1 MKFGVSEKSN
11 KVNNN
16 NKLIH
21 NTMKHLTTLFLFMS
35 TLLVSAQDTV
45 VQSSVNGLLTHNQN
59 QITALA
65 NAFTEEQYDW
75 RPADGVR
82 SVGEVIL
89 HTAAANYFLVSMLG
103 FQIPSD
109 VDMASMEKIKGKEQ
123 AIDALTK
130 SFEYAKEK
138 IGAVKSADFGKE
150 IDLGF
155 NKLSTVGTMMVVLEH
170 TGEHKGQLIAYARA
184 NGITP
189 PWSN

>member
-1 MKFGVSEKSN
+1 
-11 KVNNN
+11 
-16 NKLIH
+16 
-21 NTMKHLTTLFLFMS
+21 MKHLATLFLFMS
-35 TLLVSAQDTV
+35 SLLVSAQDTV
-45 VQSSVNGLLTHNQN
+45 VQSSINGLLTHNQN

-109 VDMASMEKIKGKEQ
+109 VDMASMEKIKGKQQ

>member
-1 MKFGVSEKSN
+1 
-11 KVNNN
+11 
-16 NKLIH
+16 
-21 NTMKHLTTLFLFMS
+21 MKHVTFLFLFMS
-35 TLLVSAQDTV
+35 TLAISAQDV

-65 NAFTEEQYDW
+65 NAFSEEQYDW
-75 RPADGVR
+75 RPAEGVR

-109 VDMASMEKIKGKEQ
+109 IDMAGMEKIKGKQ
-123 AIDALTK
+123 QILDALNK

-138 IGAVKSADFGKE
+138 ISAVKSEDFSKE

-155 NKLSTVGTMMVVLEH
+155 NKLTTVATMMVVLEH

>member
-1 MKFGVSEKSN
+1 
-11 KVNNN
+11 
-16 NKLIH
+16 
-21 NTMKHLTTLFLFMS
+21 MKHVTTLFLLMS
-35 TLLVSAQDTV
+35 TLFISAQDAV
-45 VQSSVNGLLTHNQN
+45 VQSSVNGLLSHNQN
-59 QITALA
+59 QISILA
-65 NAFTEEQYDW
+65 NAFSEEQYNW
-75 RPADGVR
+75 RPAEGVR

-103 FQIPSD
+103 FQIPID
-109 VDMASMEKIKGKEQ
+109 VDMAGMEKLKGKQEI
-123 AIDALTK
+123 IDALNK

-138 IGAVKSADFGKE
+138 IGAVKSEDFGKE

-155 NKLSTVGTMMVVLEH
+155 NKLSTVATMMVVLEH

>member
-1 MKFGVSEKSN
+1 
-11 KVNNN
+11 
-16 NKLIH
+16 
-21 NTMKHLTTLFLFMS
+21 MKHVAFLFLFMS
-35 TLLVSAQDTV
+35 TLAISAQDV

-75 RPADGVR
+75 RPSEGVR

-103 FQIPSD
+103 FQIPAD
-109 VDMASMEKIKGKEQ
+109 VDMAGMEKLKGKQ
-123 AIDALTK
+123 QVLDALNK
-130 SFEYAKEK
+130 SFAFAMEK
-138 IGAVKSADFGKE
+138 IGAVKSEDFGKE

-155 NKLSTVGTMMVVLEH
+155 NKLTTVGTMLVVLEH

>member
-1 MKFGVSEKSN
+1 
-11 KVNNN
+11 
-16 NKLIH
+16 
-21 NTMKHLTTLFLFMS
+21 MS
-35 TLLVSAQDTV
+35 TLSISAQENV
-45 VQSSVNGLLTHNQN
+45 VQTSVNGLLSHNQN
-59 QITALA
+59 QITSLA

-75 RPADGVR
+75 RPAEGVR

-109 VDMASMEKIKGKEQ
+109 VDMAGMEKIKGKQ
-123 AIDALTK
+123 HAIDALTK

-138 IGAVKSADFGKE
+138 IGNVKSEDFVKE

-155 NKLSTVGTMMVVLEH
+155 NKLSTVATMMVVLEH

>member
-1 MKFGVSEKSN
+1 
-11 KVNNN
+11 
-16 NKLIH
+16 
-21 NTMKHLTTLFLFMS
+21 MKHLATLFLFMT

-109 VDMASMEKIKGKEQ
+109 VDMAGMEKIKGKQQ

-155 NKLSTVGTMMVVLEH
+155 NKLSTVATMMVVLEH

>member
-1 MKFGVSEKSN
+1 
-11 KVNNN
+11 
-16 NKLIH
+16 
-21 NTMKHLTTLFLFMS
+21 
-35 TLLVSAQDTV
+35 
-45 VQSSVNGLLTHNQN
+45 
-59 QITALA
+59 
-65 NAFTEEQYDW
+65 
-75 RPADGVR
+75 
-82 SVGEVIL
+82 
-89 HTAAANYFLVSMLG
+89 MLG
-103 FQIPSD
+103 FQVPSD
-109 VDMASMEKIKGKEQ
+109 VDMAGMEKIKGKQQ

>member
-1 MKFGVSEKSN
+1 
-11 KVNNN
+11 
-16 NKLIH
+16 
-21 NTMKHLTTLFLFMS
+21 MKHLATLFLFMT

-109 VDMASMEKIKGKEQ
+109 VDMASMEKIKGKQQ

-138 IGAVKSADFGKE
+138 IGAVKSEDFGKE

-155 NKLSTVGTMMVVLEH
+155 NKLTTVATMMVVLEH